1 MVGILSRDNLEG
13 VCILGKE
20 DGLGDE
26 QELDIQDFA
35 NEEQRAEPLLLAL
48 DLPLTFHHNNVRL
61 RADPLDFGR
70 LLQFVAVGVVGSA
83 ALIHAGVI
91 ESEANDVNAASG
103 VSYVRGIDLHTL
115 VSRPIKKLGEGL
127 IGLFTFHKPPLHL
140 GDGGSNDLTVQLCT
154 ITSELHPRQGALNE
168 PRWGQVTVGPANRE
182 GGQCKFKHDKC
193 FMGNKEQWQEKEKQ
207 MEKKK
212 EKETE
217 LLNANMKIIKH
228 KSQTQFEF

>member
-1 MVGILSRDNLEG
+1 MVGILSRDNPEG

-70 LLQFVAVGVVGSA
+70 LLQLVAVGVVGSA

-91 ESEANDVNAASG
+91 ESEASDVNAAGG

-127 IGLFTFHKPPLHL
+127 IGLFPLHKPPLHL
-140 GDGGSNDLTVQLCT
+140 WDGGSNYLTVQLCT
-154 ITSELHPRQGALNE
+154 ITSELHSRQGALNE
-168 PRWGQVTVGPANRE
+168 PRWGQVTVSPANRE
-182 GGQCKFKHDKC
+182 GDNASLSTTNDSWAKRAMTGKRKANGGKERKRNRVIECKCEK
-193 FMGNKEQWQEKEKQ
+193 NKAQI
-207 MEKKK
+207 
-212 EKETE
+212 TDT
-217 LLNANMKIIKH
+217 I
-228 KSQTQFEF
+228 

>member
-1 MVGILSRDNLEG
+1 MVGILSWDNPEG
-13 VCILGKE
+13 VCIQGKE

-48 DLPLTFHHNNVRL
+48 DLPLTFHHNNVCL

-70 LLQFVAVGVVGSA
+70 LLQLVAVGVVGST

-91 ESEANDVNAASG
+91 ESEASDVNAASG

-127 IGLFTFHKPPLHL
+127 IGLFPLHKPPLHL
-140 GDGGSNDLTVQLCT
+140 GDGVSNYLTVQLCT
-154 ITSELHPRQGALNE
+154 ITSELHLRQGALNE

-182 GGQCKFKHDKC
+182 GDNASFSTTNDSWATKSNDR
-193 FMGNKEQWQEKEKQ
+193 
-207 MEKKK
+207 KKK
-212 EKETE
+212 SKWR
-217 LLNANMKIIKH
+217 KRK
-228 KSQTQFEF
+228 KKKQSY